1 MQNETFSFAF
11 NEAGTWIYHDHL
23 NAKMLGNIVV
33 KAKAESTDS
42 VSTGSVMYFPGE
54 SKYKGYLA
62 KPTQAGKHP
71 ALILIHEWW
80 GLNDNIR
87 SLAQDFARQGYIVL
101 AVDLYGSGSTTDQQ
115 VATQMASGVTNNEA
129 LAFQNLGY
137 AMEYLKSNPD
147 VDPDRIG
154 SVGWCF

>member
-1 MQNETFSFAF
+1 
-11 NEAGTWIYHDHL
+11 
-23 NAKMLGNIVV
+23 MLGNIVV
-33 KAKAESTDS
+33 KAKAGSSTESTGS

-54 SKYKGYLA
+54 AKYKGFFA
-62 KPTQAGKHP
+62 KPAQAGKYP

-87 SLAQDFARQGYIVL
+87 TLAQDFARQGYIVL
-101 AVDLYGSGSTTDQQ
+101 AVDLYGGGSTTDQQ
-115 VATQMASGVTNNEA
+115 VAMKMASGVTSNEA
-129 LAFQNLGY
+129 QAFKNLGY

-147 VDPDRIG
+147 VDPDRTG